1 MFDIEMLKT
10 NLELEQAVRNNDAAE
25 ILRSADDIADFLRRS
40 ISSVDAVL
48 LYKALALLTGYDL
61 IGALH
66 LGSQIASI
74 YADWQKGLC

>member
-1 MFDIEMLKT
+1 LYAYAHH
-10 NLELEQAVRNNDAAE
+10 QRY
-25 ILRSADDIADFLRRS
+25 SDIADFLRRS

-48 LYKALALLTGYDL
+48 LYKALALLMSYDL

-74 YADWQKGLC
+74 YADWQKGTVSGNIKFGFMMSRT